1 MTGLLVH
8 NYSIVASNNM
18 AQTDEKQ
25 SFEHLLAH
33 GSVVLCDYRHAQLP
47 AELRRK
53 KAGKVVVLTKQPGK
67 YNYTGDTVVVR
78 MLPHLSAIRGQNA
91 DVCFLDYT
99 ALKTLV
105 VRFPKGASYIA
116 LRIAPRLSWAIA
128 FFGLV
133 RRLYRKELRSYGL
146 RRVGGKLWLVVRHK
160 DADGAFSTGIGLSEE
175 VGIHGFLD
183 FLRTEHISYV
193 VLRFFERLPELHRK
207 GGDLDILVSD
217 EDVDRVRTF
226 LAEHPGT
233 LPIGLHAVSSLQN
246 NRAKIA
252 YYPPPIALGML
263 KRAVDGPAQSR
274 IPAQKDAFLALA
286 YHALYHKGFGSG
298 LPSSIP
304 GHEQPEIAEND
315 YTGELRTMA
324 QELGLEIDITMEALD
339 DYLAQE
345 GWRPKIDTL
354 AKIAATNE
362 WVWHRFFLQK
372 SEEEIG
378 LNVLILKRRAVEKGM
393 MDTII
398 KMVEHEEFVV
408 VRKKIFS
415 EGEVPQVAGHLR
427 GGDWKTGS
435 DGTDAFL
442 PAAVL
447 VILDAHIVKL
457 RGLGVQMHGD
467 FDSRIRTLKN
477 KLRKN
482 FSDPSGNLIHSTDNT
497 QQSWEYVEVCFP
509 EAFQEVQQ
517 EIASYGDSSPE
528 QSFFGRAISRLR
540 LFPRY
545 AKIQLRNAIFKR
557 IMK

>member
-1 MTGLLVH
+1 MT
-8 NYSIVASNNM
+8 
-18 AQTDEKQ
+18 QKDETE
-25 SFEHLLAH
+25 SLAYLLAH
-33 GSVVLCDYRHAQLP
+33 GDVTACDYRD
-47 AELRRK
+47 AELPTELTEKQQGSVTVLLRDSTTYNNYGAQVVARK
-53 KAGKVVVLTKQPGK
+53 LVS
-67 YNYTGDTVVVR
+67 
-78 MLPHLSAIRGQNA
+78 LSTIRSQSA
-91 DVCFLDYT
+91 DVCLLDHS
-99 ALKTLV
+99 ALRSLV
-105 VRFPKGASYIA
+105 VRFPRGARYVLVRAAFRWNWFVA
-116 LRIAPRLSWAIA
+116 LP
-128 FFGLV
+128 GLI
-133 RRLYRKELRSYGL
+133 RRLYRKEVHWGGLCGLHTARGTKYWFVLRAQ
-146 RRVGGKLWLVVRHK
+146 RVTPGDYR
-160 DADGAFSTGIGLSEE
+160 FGLSHN
-175 VGIHGFLD
+175 VGIQGFLD
-183 FLRTEHISYV
+183 FLRREKINYV
-193 VLRFFERLPELHRK
+193 VLRFYRKLPHLNHP
-207 GGDLDILVSD
+207 GGDLDILTAD
-217 EDVDRVRTF
+217 EDLEKVQQF
-226 LAEHPGT
+226 LREHAGNI
-233 LPIGLHAVSSLQN
+233 PIELRSTTSLWGS
-246 NRAKIA
+246 RAKIS
-252 YYPPPIALGML
+252 YFPPPLARQILAN
-263 KRAVDGPAQSR
+263 AVDGPAGSR
-274 IPAQKDAFLALA
+274 IPAPKEAFLGFAF
-286 YHALYHKGFGSG
+286 HVLYRKGLVTGVPTT
-298 LPSSIP
+298 LPDLESISEP
-304 GHEQPEIAEND
+304 END